1 VDLPEPAESD
11 ELCDATRIIAVG
23 LVSHGPKPGF
33 YMTALEADRGI
44 AGAAQ
49 FAR

>member
-1 VDLPEPAESD
+1 MDLPEPTESD
-11 ELCDATRIIAVG
+11 ELCDATGIIAVG
-23 LVSHGPKPGF
+23 FVSHGTKPGF
-33 YMTALEADRGI
+33 HMTALEADCGI